1 VVPNFYVFHSEDFSY
16 AGESDERGN
25 YCPSGYSLL
34 RQKFYGM
41 VIGIEK
47 NKSTVHGEI
56 SKCALT
62 RCSATSRSVA
72 SDLSFKILK
81 ISQI

>member
-1 VVPNFYVFHSEDFSY
+1 MQVKVPRGEIIAPLVTPSSVKNFADVVNEV
-16 AGESDERGN
+16 
-25 YCPSGYSLL
+25 
-34 RQKFYGM
+34 KK
-41 VIGIEK
+41 I
-47 NKSTVHGEI
+47 KSSIHGEI

>member
-1 VVPNFYVFHSEDFSY
+1 MQVKATRGGIIAPLVTPSSVKNFADVVNEV
-16 AGESDERGN
+16 
-25 YCPSGYSLL
+25 
-34 RQKFYGM
+34 KK
-41 VIGIEK
+41 I
-47 NKSTVHGEI
+47 KSSIHGEI